1 MYCFLPLLPFI
12 VVGVWRFKNLQLRS
26 WLILSLVLML
36 IPVASASPYRWVLLL
51 TYPLAFFVTDSIS
64 RLKFVKP
71 KTNLKFSIQKFA
83 ILYLVLSTA
92 ILSFGFIFTTSES
105 PFVYFNP
112 NYINKYA
119 YQIPTSML
127 QNTVSVID
135 CRDTLNSIQWFKN
148 NVNNSGL
155 LLCHTVFYGW
165 SLLELNESQISYYEF
180 DNPVNATA
188 KVAQEEAFSSI
199 SDMVGKRPRLVCST
213 LFTGSISRSLQQ
225 WTNCDLQL

>member
-1 MYCFLPLLPFI
+1 M
-12 VVGVWRFKNLQLRS
+12 
-26 WLILSLVLML
+26 
-36 IPVASASPYRWVLLL
+36 
-51 TYPLAFFVTDSIS
+51 
-64 RLKFVKP
+64 
-71 KTNLKFSIQKFA
+71 
-83 ILYLVLSTA
+83 
-92 ILSFGFIFTTSES
+92 TSEN

-148 NVNNSGL
+148 NVNSSGL

-188 KVAQEEAFSSI
+188 KVAQEGYSQLYLIWWVSGQGWYAQPSLPAPFQEVYHSGRIAIYSYGAQHSS
-199 SDMVGKRPRLVCST
+199 
-213 LFTGSISRSLQQ
+213 FA
-225 WTNCDLQL
+225 